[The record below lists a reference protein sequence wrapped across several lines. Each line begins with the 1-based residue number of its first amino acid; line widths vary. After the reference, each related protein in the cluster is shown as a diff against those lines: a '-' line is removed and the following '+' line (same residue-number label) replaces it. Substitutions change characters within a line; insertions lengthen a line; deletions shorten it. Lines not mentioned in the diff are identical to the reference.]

1 LLLPIII
8 VMFFVQLFDNG
19 FAIVAVATRFFIAAG
34 IVFGLQYATRE
45 SELAEIGA
53 SSSTLIGA

>member
-1 LLLPIII
+1 
-8 VMFFVQLFDNG
+8 VQLFDNG

-45 SELAEIGA
+45 FAPAEIEG
-53 SSSTLIGA
+53 SSRTVIDA